1 MISNNGDVYEGKWVQ
16 NDPEGQGIYEGYS
29 PKRKYIGK
37 WQKGVMSGKG
47 KAYYED
53 SSFYEGYFHQNMKH
67 GKGKIKYS
75 DGA

>member
-1 MISNNGDVYEGKWVQ
+1 
-16 NDPEGQGIYEGYS
+16 
-29 PKRKYIGK
+29 
-37 WQKGVMSGKG
+37 MSGKG